1 MGLNCSDILYI
12 FNEQAREEY
21 QNKEGLDWIAIDGKS
36 LRSNVINHDDATQ
49 NFVMFASFFSQETG
63 IVLHLERWEN
73 KESSEVDKVQDM
85 VRNTEL
91 TEKIF
96 TLDAFH
102 SNRVTLH
109 EIIDSNNDYLITLK
123 VNQLNLYKPVEEVTK
138 NSQPVSIDCEDDKSH
153 GRDLIRLTSVF
164 NVTHPFNSVWEHI
177 KSYIKVERYG
187 ERGGE
192 EYYNCAYYISNF
204 VESDQTFARK
214 IRGHCNIENQLH
226 WVKDVIFK
234 EDILP

>member
-1 MGLNCSDILYI
+1 MLYTIIELLTKRLLILI
-12 FNEQAREEY
+12 
-21 QNKEGLDWIAIDGKS
+21 
-36 LRSNVINHDDATQ
+36 
-49 NFVMFASFFSQETG
+49 
-63 IVLHLERWEN
+63 
-73 KESSEVDKVQDM
+73 
-85 VRNTEL
+85 
-91 TEKIF
+91 
-96 TLDAFH
+96 
-102 SNRVTLH
+102 
-109 EIIDSNNDYLITLK
+109 NNDYLITLK

-138 NSQPVSIDCEDDKSH
+138 NSQPVSIDCEEDKSH

-187 ERGGE
+187 ERGVE
-192 EYYNCAYYISNF
+192 EYYNCAYYISNL

-234 EDILP
+234 EDILPLTDFKAVSNLSILQTIALNLFRGLGFLSITKGQRWLDNKWFRLCDLLE

>member
-1 MGLNCSDILYI
+1 
-12 FNEQAREEY
+12 
-21 QNKEGLDWIAIDGKS
+21 
-36 LRSNVINHDDATQ
+36 
-49 NFVMFASFFSQETG
+49 
-63 IVLHLERWEN
+63 
-73 KESSEVDKVQDM
+73 M

-91 TEKIF
+91 TDIIF
-96 TLDAFH
+96 TLDALH
-102 SNRVTLH
+102 YNRVTH
-109 EIIDSNNDYLITLK
+109 QEIIDSNNDDLITLK
-123 VNQLNLYKPVEEVTK
+123 VNQLNLYKPVEEVKK